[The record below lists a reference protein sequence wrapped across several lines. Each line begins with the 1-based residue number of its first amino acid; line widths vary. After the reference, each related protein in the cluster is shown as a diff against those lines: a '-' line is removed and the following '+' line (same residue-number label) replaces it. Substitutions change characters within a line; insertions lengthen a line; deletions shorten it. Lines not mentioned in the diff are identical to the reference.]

1 MKTTILIDYD
11 CLEKAG
17 KELGIDID
25 IVEMIEFLKELHPE
39 SEFQN
44 VYAYVGINKKIP
56 HAKDKTVDDL
66 WRAKCIVR
74 TFEGDNLGT
83 NFVSDSSQAITLDA
97 MKSVYENG
105 TTNILFVANSN
116 KLSNL
121 ATLLKEKGVTVETI
135 FYGSLVDY
143 ELAVKSEGFIDLEN
157 FVSDDN
163 PPDSDDEDPE
173 EDDDLTQDDH
183 EITEKEFKERDEE

>member
-1 MKTTILIDYD
+1 
-11 CLEKAG
+11 
-17 KELGIDID
+17 
-25 IVEMIEFLKELHPE
+25 
-39 SEFQN
+39 
-44 VYAYVGINKKIP
+44 
-56 HAKDKTVDDL
+56 
-66 WRAKCIVR
+66 
-74 TFEGDNLGT
+74 
-83 NFVSDSSQAITLDA
+83 